1 MKTNPNRFWTIVIL
15 LGWAFD
21 FLFWKKPAGINFAIY
36 VALCLVTGIL
46 LLRTDG
52 LPLARRSGL
61 LLLPIGFLAA
71 MTFIRLE
78 PMTTLLL
85 VSAALFLMGILALTY
100 VSGEWARYS
109 LPDYLF
115 GYLRLFG
122 SMIARPL
129 GFAAQNRRLP
139 SGQPSPPASVPQAQV
154 SQKRSARIWPV
165 VRGVVIALP
174 VIAIFASLLSSADPI
189 FAKRFEDFIE
199 LFNIDNLPEY
209 IFRLVYILIFAYAL
223 AGTFLHAAQKSDEKI
238 EEKTW
243 VSPFLGFTE
252 AAIVLGS
259 VTVLFVAFVVVQFQY
274 FFGGQANISIEGYT
288 FSEYARKGFG
298 ELVTVAFFS
307 LLLLLGLGAITH
319 RETETQ
325 RRVFS
330 GFGAGL
336 VGLVIVMLVSAYQR
350 LVLYEMAYGFSRLRT
365 YTHVFVIWL
374 GLLLVVVVVLEML
387 RRERA
392 VGLVMV
398 LAALGFVISL
408 SVLNVDAF
416 IVKQNIQRE
425 IRGTGDETIAQGRA
439 DLDAQY
445 FLDLSDDAVPSLV
458 DAYQTQSL
466 PAPVREKVGASLACI
481 RYTRDLDQRDLPW
494 QSFHFSRFNA
504 DRALAEVKKEL
515 DAYKI
520 LDKDLPVMVETPAGE
535 EFSCWQYYYD

>member
-1 MKTNPNRFWTIVIL
+1 MKTNPNRFWTLVIL

-21 FLFWKKPAGINFAIY
+21 FLFWKKPIGINFAIY
-36 VALCLVTGIL
+36 ASLCLGTGIL
-46 LLRTDG
+46 LLRADG
-52 LPLARRSGL
+52 LRFARRSGL
-61 LLLPIGFLAA
+61 LLLPIAFLAA

-78 PMTTLLL
+78 PLTVFLS

-100 VSGEWARYS
+100 LSGDWIRYS
-109 LPDYLF
+109 LLDTIF

-129 GFAAQNRRLP
+129 GFAAEVRRE
-139 SGQPSPPASVPQAQV
+139 QPSL
-154 SQKRSARIWPV
+154 SQKRSAHIWPV
-165 VRGVVIALP
+165 VRGFIIALP
-174 VIAIFASLLSSADPI
+174 VTAIFASLLSSADPI
-189 FAKRFEDFIE
+189 FAQRFGDFID

-209 IFRLVYILIFAYAL
+209 IFRFVYILIFAYAL
-223 AGTFLHAAQKSDEKI
+223 AGAFLHAAQKSDEKI

-243 VSPFLGFTE
+243 IAPFLGFTE

-259 VTVLFVAFVVVQFQY
+259 LTVLFTLFVVIQFQY
-274 FFGGQANISIEGYT
+274 FFGGQANIGLEGYT

-298 ELVTVAFFS
+298 ELVAVAFFS

-319 RETETQ
+319 RQTETQ

-350 LVLYEMAYGFSRLRT
+350 LVLYETAYGFSRLRT
-365 YTHVFVIWL
+365 YTHVFMIWL
-374 GLLLVVVVVLEML
+374 GLLLVGVVVLEML

-392 VGLVMV
+392 IGLAMV
-398 LAALGFVISL
+398 LAAFGFVLSL
-408 SVLNVDAF
+408 NILNVDAF

-425 IRGTGDETIAQGRA
+425 IRGAAGEPSQGGV

-445 FLDLSDDAVPSLV
+445 FLDLSDDAVPPLV
-458 DAYQTQSL
+458 NAYHTQSL

-481 RYTRDLDQRDLPW
+481 RYTRGLNERELPW
-494 QSFHFSRFNA
+494 QSFHFSRFYA

-515 DAYKI
+515 DTYKI
-520 LDKDLPVMVETPAGE
+520 IDKDLPVMVETPGGE